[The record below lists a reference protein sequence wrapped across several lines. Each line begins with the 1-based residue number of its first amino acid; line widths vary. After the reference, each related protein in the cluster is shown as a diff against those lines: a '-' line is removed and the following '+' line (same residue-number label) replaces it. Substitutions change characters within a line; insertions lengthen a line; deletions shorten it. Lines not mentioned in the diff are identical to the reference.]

1 MKRLLKAECK
11 RAFFNKTFYLCLGI
25 GAILCIWL
33 LCIQTAEAREV
44 DRLIREYGIE
54 KAGLY
59 YPRSLY
65 NSFICL
71 DYAYLPSTILYT
83 IFPLLVTLPHAISYY
98 RDKKSGYIK
107 NILIKADKKDYY
119 AAKYLSVFFEWFYSY
134 TDDTVFQPVDFC
146 YVFSGADAGSDD
158 GNILSF

>member
-65 NSFICL
+65 NSFIGL

-83 IFPLLVTLPHAISYY
+83 IFPLLVTLPHAIRYY
-98 RDKKSGYIK
+98 RDKK
-107 NILIKADKKDYY
+107 
-119 AAKYLSVFFEWFYSY
+119 
-134 TDDTVFQPVDFC
+134 
-146 YVFSGADAGSDD
+146 AG
-158 GNILSF
+158 I

>member
-33 LCIQTAEAREV
+33 LCIQTAEVREV

-65 NSFICL
+65 NSFIGL

-107 NILIKADKKDYY
+107 IY
-119 AAKYLSVFFEWFYSY
+119 
-134 TDDTVFQPVDFC
+134 
-146 YVFSGADAGSDD
+146 
-158 GNILSF
+158 